1 MPKEVTVSILVAQ
14 LFGIETV
21 DKVQLL
27 VDVIEH
33 D

>member
-1 MPKEVTVSILVAQ
+1 MPDGVTVRILVAQ

-21 DKVQLL
+21 DKVQPP
-27 VDVIEH
+27 VEVIEH